1 MSALHECREENGK
14 CGLIGVYMNKM
25 NDIEVIINNK
35 RYNLRGYESEEY
47 LQRIAS
53 YINNKHLEFKKQDF
67 YRMLDSEMKNILMEI
82 NIADDYFKIRNQIK
96 EIEAENDAKSNEIYN
111 LKHELVSTQ
120 TKLEVGAKEIES
132 LRQELNE
139 AQKKM
144 IRLETELM
152 DKNRS

>member
-1 MSALHECREENGK
+1 
-14 CGLIGVYMNKM
+14 MNKM

-67 YRMLDSEMKNILMEI
+67 YKMLDSEMKNVLMEI
-82 NIADDYFKIRNQIK
+82 NIADDYFKIKNQIK
-96 EIEAENDAKSNEIYN
+96 DMEAENENKSKEIYD
-111 LKHELVSTQ
+111 LKHEVISAQ
-120 TKLEVGAKEIES
+120 TKLDVGSKEIDA
-132 LRQELNE
+132 LTKELNE
-139 AQKKM
+139 AQKKI

-152 DKNRS
+152 DKNRT

>member
-1 MSALHECREENGK
+1 MNISGM
-14 CGLIGVYMNKM
+14 IGVYMNKM

-67 YRMLDSEMKNILMEI
+67 YKLLDSEMKNVLMEI
-82 NIADDYFKIRNQIK
+82 NIADDYFKIKNQIK
-96 EIEAENDAKSNEIYN
+96 DMEAENENKSKEIYD
-111 LKHELVSTQ
+111 LKHEVISAQ
-120 TKLEVGAKEIES
+120 TKLDVGSKEIDA
-132 LRQELNE
+132 LTKELNE
-139 AQKKM
+139 AQKKI

-152 DKNRS
+152 DKNRT

>member
-1 MSALHECREENGK
+1 MPAVDGFLI
-14 CGLIGVYMNKM
+14 GLIGVYMNKM

-67 YRMLDSEMKNILMEI
+67 YKMLDSEMKSILMDI
-82 NIADDYFKIRNQIK
+82 NIADDYFKIKNQMKEFELENENKGK
-96 EIEAENDAKSNEIYN
+96 EIYD
-111 LKHELVSTQ
+111 LKHEVISAQ
-120 TKLEVGAKEIES
+120 TKLDVGLKEMEA
-132 LRQELNE
+132 LTKELNE
-139 AQKKM
+139 AQKKI

-152 DKNRS
+152 DKNRT